1 MESEVLS
8 VRSDGATQLRMA
20 SGPGVVPVPPVLPE
34 LMLLVVLALEVK
46 SSEELHAVSSRIK
59 ARANRRLIKVECDQV
74 AFMVYPKKVIISIV
88 FVWDHLSRLTES
100 QMQQIH
106 TDYWFYYS
114 GEINMTGSQILG
126 VYYQNYLSKNY
137 WM

>member
-1 MESEVLS
+1 
-8 VRSDGATQLRMA
+8 
-20 SGPGVVPVPPVLPE
+20 
-34 LMLLVVLALEVK
+34 MLLVVLALEVK

-106 TDYWFYYS
+106 TDYWFYCP
-114 GEINMTGSQILG
+114 GEINMTGVTNFGRILPELPVKKLLDVTTG
-126 VYYQNYLSKNY
+126 IEKKFKKNSRNFKKLDINFCP
-137 WM
+137 